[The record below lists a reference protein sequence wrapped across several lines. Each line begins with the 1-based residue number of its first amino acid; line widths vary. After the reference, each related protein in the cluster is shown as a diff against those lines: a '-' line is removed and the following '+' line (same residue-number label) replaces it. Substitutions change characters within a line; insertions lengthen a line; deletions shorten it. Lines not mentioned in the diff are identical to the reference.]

1 MRLPL
6 NIRNVALFFTILF
19 SGFYLTRVL
28 SLSPVYITFLI
39 GTLVIV
45 GYAIFNYHSIYISKA
60 SVLYF
65 AYIIYIIV
73 TQSFLD
79 PNFSTLI
86 NVIFSLL
93 YFIIMLNIA
102 YYSKTEILVRYSKY
116 FIWFTILL
124 LVVEAAWRLTHPIF
138 VIEGT
143 DKDYRNMEG
152 MLFYAFKFSS
162 IMFKDSN
169 FVGTYGLVA
178 FFYYYYL
185 RKKKY
190 VKSMMPL
197 IILFIL
203 ISLTLSRSAIITVLL
218 TIVILYFLSIK
229 IKLHHII
236 LGIVLIISVVFI
248 ALPQIETDG
257 SFLSKFD
264 ILELTWRHLQE
275 CSLGQFLFGVGFG
288 NTVEHIGIGAH
299 NLLVTHLIESG
310 IIGLLF
316 FLIVNFSLINKTKRY
331 SLYLTIPLFISGMSL
346 AGHAISYYYACLA
359 LIYVIERN
367 ERKDISTNTNL
378 QCREVCRKST
388 AKYNATNIC

>member
-190 VKSMMPL
+190 VKSMIPL

>member
-45 GYAIFNYHSIYISKA
+45 GYAIFNYHSIYISKV

-102 YYSKTEILVRYSKY
+102 YYSKTEILVKYSKY

-275 CSLGQFLFGVGFG
+275 CSFGQFLFGVGFG

-367 ERKDISTNTNL
+367 ERKDISTNTDL

>member
-1 MRLPL
+1 
-6 NIRNVALFFTILF
+6 
-19 SGFYLTRVL
+19 
-28 SLSPVYITFLI
+28 
-39 GTLVIV
+39 
-45 GYAIFNYHSIYISKA
+45 
-60 SVLYF
+60 
-65 AYIIYIIV
+65 
-73 TQSFLD
+73 
-79 PNFSTLI
+79 
-86 NVIFSLL
+86 
-93 YFIIMLNIA
+93 MLNIA

>member
-39 GTLVIV
+39 GTLLIV

-102 YYSKTEILVRYSKY
+102 YYSKTEILVKYSKY

-203 ISLTLSRSAIITVLL
+203 ISLTLSRSAVITVLL

-275 CSLGQFLFGVGFG
+275 CSFGQFLFGVGFG

-367 ERKDISTNTNL
+367 ERKDISTNTDL

-388 AKYNATNIC
+388 TKYNATNIC

>member
-367 ERKDISTNTNL
+367 ERKDISTNANL

>member
-102 YYSKTEILVRYSKY
+102 YYSKTEILVKYSKY

-143 DKDYRNMEG
+143 DKYYRNMEG

>member
-102 YYSKTEILVRYSKY
+102 YYSKTEILVKYSKY

-331 SLYLTIPLFISGMSL
+331 SLYLTIPLFISGM
-346 AGHAISYYYACLA
+346 
-359 LIYVIERN
+359 
-367 ERKDISTNTNL
+367 
-378 QCREVCRKST
+378 
-388 AKYNATNIC
+388 

>member
-367 ERKDISTNTNL
+367 ERKDISTNTDL

>member
-102 YYSKTEILVRYSKY
+102 YYSKTEILVKYSKY

-288 NTVEHIGIGAH
+288 NTVEHIGVGAH

>member
-102 YYSKTEILVRYSKY
+102 YYSKTEILVKYSKY

>member
-65 AYIIYIIV
+65 IYIIV

>member
-45 GYAIFNYHSIYISKA
+45 GYAIFNYHSIYISKV

-102 YYSKTEILVRYSKY
+102 YYSKTEILVKYSKY

-367 ERKDISTNTNL
+367 ERKDISTNTDL

>member
-102 YYSKTEILVRYSKY
+102 YYSKTEILVKYSKY

-190 VKSMMPL
+190 GKSMMPL

-275 CSLGQFLFGVGFG
+275 CSFGQFLFGVGFG

-367 ERKDISTNTNL
+367 ERKDISTNTDL